1 MPREGAVT
9 ARSITIEW
17 DELAC
22 LDRNGVITGYIVEAR
37 ASGTLIRTVNV
48 NDGSAREATVSG
60 LNPATAYTVSLQAF
74 NSADSGPIR
83 SIAIETPG
91 ESVWFPLT
99 YYHTMFSSP
108 DGLSVSVISST
119 TTSLTISWALVEGV
133 TATLYSISYS
143 ATDTDCFTDS
153 TTMIPDIAGSETMYT
168 LPGLEEGTEYS
179 ITVTATLTGGGSQE
193 DMAVGTTMAAGEF
206 NSHTAISLSYSPS
219 SICPS
224 LFCESL
230 SGELHCHLCP
240 VGTSGTLC

>member
-1 MPREGAVT
+1 MSFSSAPTSSPVPREGTVT

-37 ASGTLIRTVNV
+37 ISGEADRTVNV
-48 NDGSAREATVSG
+48 NDGSAREATVTG
-60 LNPATAYTVSLQAF
+60 LTPSTAYTVSLQAV

-91 ESVWFPLT
+91 ESVWFPLI

-119 TTSLTISWALVEGV
+119 TTSLTISWALEEGV
-133 TATLYSISYS
+133 TATSYSISYS
-143 ATDTDCFTDS
+143 ATDTDCFTGS
-153 TTMIPDIAGSETMYT
+153 NTIPPIAGSETMYT

-179 ITVTATLTGGGSQE
+179 ITVTASITGGGSQQYM
-193 DMAVGTTMAAGEF
+193 DVGTTLAAGES
-206 NSHTAISLSYSPS
+206 NSI
-219 SICPS
+219 
-224 LFCESL
+224 
-230 SGELHCHLCP
+230 
-240 VGTSGTLC
+240 

>member
-1 MPREGAVT
+1 MSFSSAPTNSPMPREGAVT

-37 ASGTLIRTVNV
+37 AGGTLIRTVNV
-48 NDGSAREATVSG
+48 NDGSAREATLSG
-60 LNPATAYTVSLQAF
+60 LTPSTAYTVSLQAV

-99 YYHTMFSSP
+99 HYRTMFSSP

-133 TATLYSISYS
+133 TATSYSISYS
-143 ATDTDCFTDS
+143 ATNTDCFTGS
-153 TTMIPDIAGSETMYT
+153 NTIPPIAGSETLYR
-168 LPGLEEGTEYS
+168 LDDLEEGTEYS

-193 DMAVGTTMAAGEF
+193 DVAVGTTMAVCEC
-206 NSHTAISLSYSPS
+206 NSHIAI
-219 SICPS
+219 
-224 LFCESL
+224 
-230 SGELHCHLCP
+230 
-240 VGTSGTLC
+240 